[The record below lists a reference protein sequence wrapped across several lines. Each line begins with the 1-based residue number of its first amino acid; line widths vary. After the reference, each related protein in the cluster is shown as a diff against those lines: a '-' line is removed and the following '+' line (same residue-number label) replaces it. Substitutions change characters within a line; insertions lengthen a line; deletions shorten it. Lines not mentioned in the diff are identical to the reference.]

1 MLGAPNMK
9 HDLSPA
15 WRTMLMTLALSA
27 VSSLALAQSRETLTA
42 RLSPVPLTV
51 TQQSTIAGLGS
62 ANAVIAGTHLQVS
75 GAFDGLRS
83 PATTAQIHRA
93 PKGLRG
99 PVILE
104 LPVIRSGDGTH
115 GTLKGG
121 FDLTPTQRDDLRAG
135 RWYVQLNSEK
145 AADGNLW
152 GWLLPKET
160 RR

>member
-1 MLGAPNMK
+1 MVGLAMAAS
-9 HDLSPA
+9 SPGFA
-15 WRTMLMTLALSA
+15 QALM
-27 VSSLALAQSRETLTA
+27 A

-62 ANAVIAGTHLQVS
+62 ASAAVS
-75 GAFDGLRS
+75 GSHVAITGAFNGLRS

-93 PKGLRG
+93 PQGLRG

-104 LPVIRSGDGTH
+104 LPVVRAGDGTH
-115 GTLKGG
+115 GTLKGE
-121 FDLTPTQRDDLRAG
+121 FDLTAAQRDDLKAG

-152 GWLLPKET
+152 GWLSPKET

>member
-1 MLGAPNMK
+1 MGDGLRYK
-9 HDLSPA
+9 
-15 WRTMLMTLALSA
+15 
-27 VSSLALAQSRETLTA
+27 ALAGVGAAALAMTPASGFGQILTA

-62 ANAVIAGTHLQVS
+62 ANAVVNGSHVEIT

-83 PATTAQIHRA
+83 AATTAQIHHA

-99 PVILE
+99 PAILE
-104 LPVIRSGDGTH
+104 LPVVLTGDGTH
-115 GTLKGG
+115 GTLKGE
-121 FDLTPTQRDDLRAG
+121 FDLTPVQRDDLAAG

>member
-1 MLGAPNMK
+1 MGDRRRHAALGAMVG
-9 HDLSPA
+9 
-15 WRTMLMTLALSA
+15 LALTA
-27 VSSLALAQSRETLTA
+27 VPAAGFAQTLTP
-42 RLSPVPLTV
+42 RLSPVTLTV

-62 ANAVIAGTHLQVS
+62 ANAAVAERHVAIS
-75 GAFDGLRS
+75 GAFNGLRS

-104 LPVIRSGDGTH
+104 LPVIRDGDGTH
-115 GTLKGG
+115 GTLKGD
-121 FDLTPTQRDDLRAG
+121 FDLTPAQSDDLTAG